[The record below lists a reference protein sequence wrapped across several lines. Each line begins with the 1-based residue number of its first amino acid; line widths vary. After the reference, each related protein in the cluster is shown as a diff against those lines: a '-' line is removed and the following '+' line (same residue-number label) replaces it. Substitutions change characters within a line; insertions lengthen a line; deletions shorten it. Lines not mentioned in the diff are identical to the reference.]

1 MIKYR
6 KIRRMV
12 VCMKKEFSKNTTEVF
27 TKTMFHYIPKI
38 LGYTDNFEIT
48 YNDIVEGCNG
58 LLNYLKA
65 TNIID

>member
-1 MIKYR
+1 
-6 KIRRMV
+6 
-12 VCMKKEFSKNTTEVF
+12 MKKEFSKNTTEVF